1 MNENTS
7 LEFSI
12 SIQLAVKIAHV
23 VKLLLTRINKAVYRE
38 NGNLEIIGISKQA
51 RINKNPFYT
60 AEGELFVFFLG

>member
-23 VKLLLTRINKAVYRE
+23 VKLLLTRNKQSGLQGERE
-38 NGNLEIIGISKQA
+38 SGDNRHIEASQN
-51 RINKNPFYT
+51 
-60 AEGELFVFFLG
+60 